1 MGMHRRDQFLNV
13 IDIRHKGAKSHGP
26 TKVENFSLL
35 MQREIYFDL
44 LMNREFASFPLN

>member
-1 MGMHRRDQFLNV
+1 MGMHRRDQLLNV

-26 TKVENFSLL
+26 TKVENFYLL